1 VRFSAA
7 RVRALAWPQPLAET
21 VADVIPEPGEQS
33 SPADG
38 ESAAELRRRRQVVAA
53 TAVVGAGVLGASLS
67 TTPGSA
73 RFYGL
78 TAATALTWIVGGRA
92 AGSLPRGWSQGR
104 QGQPQ
109 RPVVAPILTG
119 VGAFGAFYGAALVA
133 RRIPLL
139 DKAISSVLRY
149 ADQGSGPLVLLTT
162 LTNGVAEEVFFR
174 GALYAAVGSSPRRA
188 AVASTAGY
196 VLATTAT
203 RNPALILASGVMGA
217 LFAFQRRATGGIQA
231 STLTHLT
238 WSALM
243 LWFLPPLFER
253 RLRRHRLRAQARVLT
268 NAVIASSR
276 RSTSASS
283 T

>member
-1 VRFSAA
+1 M
-7 RVRALAWPQPLAET
+7 
-21 VADVIPEPGEQS
+21 ADVVPEPADQS
-33 SPADG
+33 VAADQ
-38 ESAAELRRRRQVVAA
+38 ESAAEVRRRRQVVAA

-92 AGSLPRGWSQGR
+92 AGPLPRGWSQGR
-104 QGQPQ
+104 TGKPQ
-109 RPVVAPILTG
+109 RPVVAPVLTG
-119 VGAFGAFYGAALVA
+119 VGVFGAFYGAAVVA
-133 RRIPLL
+133 RRIPVL
-139 DKAISSVLRY
+139 DRAISSVLRY
-149 ADQGSGPLVLLTT
+149 ADQGSEPLVLLTT
-162 LTNGVAEEVFFR
+162 LTNGVAEEIFFR
-174 GALYAAVGSSPRRA
+174 GALYAAVGTSPRRA
-188 AVASTAGY
+188 AVVSTAGY

-203 RNPALILASGVMGA
+203 RNPALVLASGVMGA

-243 LWFLPPLFER
+243 LWFLPPLFEQ
-253 RLRRHRLRAQARVLT
+253 RLRNHRLRAQARALT
-268 NAVIASSR
+268 KVVIASSR